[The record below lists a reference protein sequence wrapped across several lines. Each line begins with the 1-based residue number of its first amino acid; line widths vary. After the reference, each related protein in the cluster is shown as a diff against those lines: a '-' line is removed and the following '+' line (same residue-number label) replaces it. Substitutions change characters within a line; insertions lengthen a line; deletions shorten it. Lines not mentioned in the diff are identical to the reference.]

1 MPILTLASTSP
12 ARKKLLTEAGI
23 AFRDVPPGVDEDLLT
38 DRHKPTTAC
47 QLTTLLAKAKAEAVA
62 TKIGKGL
69 VLGCDSALEL
79 DGNILGKPLEPHVAI
94 DRWYQM
100 RGRWGTLHS
109 GHHLI
114 DTATNEEA
122 TLCTETKVLFAELS
136 DQEIER
142 YVATGEPLSVAGG
155 FTIDSMGGAFIE
167 KIDGDYHTVVGLSLF
182 GLRSMCQRLG
192 INYQDLWR

>member
-1 MPILTLASTSP
+1 M
-12 ARKKLLTEAGI
+12 
-23 AFRDVPPGVDEDLLT
+23 
-38 DRHKPTTAC
+38 
-47 QLTTLLAKAKAEAVA
+47 
-62 TKIGKGL
+62 
-69 VLGCDSALEL
+69 
-79 DGNILGKPLEPHVAI
+79 
-94 DRWYQM
+94 
-100 RGRWGTLHS
+100 HS

-192 INYQDLWR
+192 VDYQDLWR